1 MYISDRLKQ
10 TDEETFTFRIP
21 NDRDF
26 KILQLTDLH
35 LGFGFISRRKDKLM
49 YISDRLKQ
57 TDEETFTFRIPND
70 RDFKILQLTDLHLG
84 FGFISRRK
92 DKLALNAVR
101 KIIDKSKPDMIVL
114 TGDSIFPFLPKSG
127 TCNNRKQANKL
138 LEFLDSFE
146 IPYTLV
152 FGKPD
157 MIVLTGDSI
166 FPFLPKSGTCNNR
179 KQANKLLEF
188 LDSFEIPYTL
198 VFGNHDCEIG
208 SICNKQDLAQ
218 IYKKGKYCIFTEG
231 KKSLT
236 GVGNFF
242 IELVDDNHD
251 CEIGSI
257 CNKQDLAQIYKKGKY
272 CIFTEG
278 KKSLTGVG
286 NFFIEL
292 VDDYGKLLLTLVMLD
307 SNMYGDGGW
316 FFSGFDHVHDD
327 QTDWCVNRLNLLKHE
342 NPDSDFKAMA
352 FFHMP
357 PREFKE
363 AYEKM
368 KLADKSVVYCH
379 GSIAE
384 KNDYFG
390 ISKFKNSFFDRI
402 VENGLIKWMFCGHDH
417 LNTLSLIYKGIQ
429 ITYGMSIDYLGYT
442 GIKKN
447 YTQRGG
453 TLITRKADGSVE
465 IKMVPLESV
474 VAKRIRGEK

>member
-1 MYISDRLKQ
+1 
-10 TDEETFTFRIP
+10 
-21 NDRDF
+21 
-26 KILQLTDLH
+26 
-35 LGFGFISRRKDKLM
+35 M

-152 FGKPD
+152 FG
-157 MIVLTGDSI
+157 
-166 FPFLPKSGTCNNR
+166 
-179 KQANKLLEF
+179 
-188 LDSFEIPYTL
+188 
-198 VFGNHDCEIG
+198 NHDCEIG

-242 IELVDDNHD
+242 IELVDD
-251 CEIGSI
+251 
-257 CNKQDLAQIYKKGKY
+257 
-272 CIFTEG
+272 F
-278 KKSLTGVG
+278 
-286 NFFIEL
+286 
-292 VDDYGKLLLTLVMLD
+292 GKLLLTLVMLD

-384 KNDYFG
+384 KNYYFG
-390 ISKFKNSFFDRI
+390 ISKFKYSFFYRI
-402 VENGLIKWMFCGHDH
+402 VENWLIKWMFCGHDH